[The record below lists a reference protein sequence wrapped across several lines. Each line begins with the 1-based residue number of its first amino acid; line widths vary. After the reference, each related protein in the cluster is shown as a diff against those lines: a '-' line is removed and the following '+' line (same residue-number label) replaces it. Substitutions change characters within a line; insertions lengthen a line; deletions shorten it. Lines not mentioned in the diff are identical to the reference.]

1 MSGPVT
7 MALGPFMF
15 HAHGFGYTDV
25 SRKLDTTWAEIE
37 TVGRLNA
44 LQWTGP
50 RSEVVTINGVLFP
63 AAWGGS
69 VTLEGVRLAAK
80 NGIPLMLVSLG
91 GMVFG
96 SHAIQK
102 VDEDRGYH
110 DRYGAPGRNAYSIEV
125 KRIGSGFS
133 LLSLLGVI

>member
-15 HAHGFGYTDV
+15 RSHGFGYTDV

-37 TVGRLNA
+37 TAGRLNA

-63 AAWGGS
+63 AEWGG
-69 VTLEGVRLAAK
+69 T
-80 NGIPLMLVSLG
+80 
-91 GMVFG
+91 
-96 SHAIQK
+96 
-102 VDEDRGYH
+102 
-110 DRYGAPGRNAYSIEV
+110 GAQCL
-125 KRIGSGFS
+125 FH
-133 LLSLLGVI
+133 